1 MRPLTPWS
9 DEELLAACD
18 REQLRRSGPG
28 GQRRNK
34 VETGVRL
41 RHRPTGLIAEAFESR
56 SAPTNLRHALD
67 RLRRKLALEV
77 RRPPSP
83 TPSPLWQSRCRGGR
97 LAVNPRHVDFPA
109 LLAELLDVLAVLEW
123 QLPAAAERL
132 GVTSSQLVKLLTLEP
147 RALALVNRQRQASG
161 LPPLKR

>member
-1 MRPLTPWS
+1 MRHPTHWT
-9 DEELLAACD
+9 DDELLAACD

-41 RHRPTGLIAEAFESR
+41 THLPTGLIAEAFESR
-56 SAPTNLRHALD
+56 STQTNLRRALD

-77 RRPPSP
+77 RRPPLAS
-83 TPSPLWQSRCRGGR
+83 PSPLWRSRCRGGR
-97 LAVNPRHVDFPA
+97 LAVNPRHADFPV
-109 LLAELLDVLAVLEW
+109 LLAELLDVLAALEW
-123 QLPAAAERL
+123 QLSAAAERL

-147 RALALVNRQRQASG
+147 RALVLVNRQRQASG
-161 LPPLKR
+161 LPALKR